1 MSVAAL
7 TTGGD
12 TLEGRAESTEDTHE
26 AGEESNSESEAKI
39 KLVID
44 CGSFKCWNFPAQQ
57 TGNVEYVQECHF
69 RLDLR
74 K

>member
-26 AGEESNSESEAKI
+26 AGEESNSESETKI

-57 TGNVEYVQECHF
+57 TWNVEYVQECHF
-69 RLDLR
+69 RLDL
-74 K
+74 